1 MSSGSPQ
8 RGAAELKQREGFL
21 NGVSW
26 SLFEETLVSA
36 GMLKGPPEHRAH
48 DEGRVL
54 AMLVLTAI
62 HDIMKVEELLPV
74 VDAKVGGFS
83 GYKAGEKISDHDSA
97 LGYILQH
104 VPDALPSYFGLP
116 KEQQAPV
123 KFTQCSMEYN
133 MGWLV
138 QAEAPPG
145 PLFGKFRQ
153 IIRDGGASPAD
164 VSFYFVHWL
173 TDLAGAEP
181 CPIEG
186 CEKFVL
192 KFPQRVLTSFLG
204 SFDYVKRLE
213 SQTESQV
220 FEEYLQWRWRD
231 HSPPKEPGKG
241 SVAQLRLA
249 VMATGHAEEVLDAY
263 ERLPE
268 AARDVLDA
276 ELART
281 GCRGQTYTLEHGPGR
296 PGGPAFLVYYGPA
309 LLQKHMTGG
318 HLYAALMVLSE
329 VLKQARSLWPLE
341 ESAADISVTVRIDS
355 IKDADLDA
363 LVSLPVGQCWALHR
377 TNAKEAAVKKLILMG
392 EDGSPEAADPASHR
406 ILRFE
411 DVNPP
416 RIAVWR
422 GYRRAKQHVGPFCD
436 EDSDDSPDHQL
447 VAGSAGDLSP
457 QPSRCC
463 SFLGARRSGAV
474 R

>member
-268 AARDVLDA
+268 
-276 ELART
+276 
-281 GCRGQTYTLEHGPGR
+281 
-296 PGGPAFLVYYGPA
+296 
-309 LLQKHMTGG
+309 
-318 HLYAALMVLSE
+318 
-329 VLKQARSLWPLE
+329 
-341 ESAADISVTVRIDS
+341 
-355 IKDADLDA
+355 
-363 LVSLPVGQCWALHR
+363 
-377 TNAKEAAVKKLILMG
+377 
-392 EDGSPEAADPASHR
+392 
-406 ILRFE
+406 
-411 DVNPP
+411 
-416 RIAVWR
+416 
-422 GYRRAKQHVGPFCD
+422 
-436 EDSDDSPDHQL
+436 
-447 VAGSAGDLSP
+447 
-457 QPSRCC
+457 
-463 SFLGARRSGAV
+463 
-474 R
+474 